1 LLINRRSSI
10 KDIRQLSIFFRPERE
25 YVRRVK
31 VEACITDKP
40 EPTDRRI
47 LRSRRM
53 LMDAL
58 VSLLKRKNFS
68 EISIQEIAEEANLNR
83 ATFYLH
89 YPDKNALLQALTATR
104 FQELIAKRNLSF
116 TDCDAAV
123 RAIALGVCDYLAEVA
138 SDATQL
144 AQLPLE
150 DSIIPVVEGMF
161 RQGGAGYAVA
171 EGMDRELLATTAAWA
186 LFGVARRWSLTQDRI
201 PAEEIANMIK
211 EMVKPILLA
220 GFPDHP

>member
-1 LLINRRSSI
+1 M
-10 KDIRQLSIFFRPERE
+10 
-25 YVRRVK
+25 
-31 VEACITDKP
+31 EARMTDDP
-40 EPTDRRI
+40 ASTDRRI

-58 VSLLKRKNFS
+58 ASLLKRKNFS

-89 YPDKNALLQALTATR
+89 YPDKNALLQALTAAR

-123 RAIALGVCDYLAEVA
+123 RAIALGVCDYLAEA
-138 SDATQL
+138 ANDANRL

-150 DSIIPVVEGMF
+150 DSIIPVVESMF
-161 RQGGAGYAVA
+161 RQGGASYVVA

-186 LFGVARRWSLTQDRI
+186 IFGAARRWYLTQDRI
-201 PAEEIANMIK
+201 PAEEIASMIK
-211 EMVKPILLA
+211 EMVKPILRV